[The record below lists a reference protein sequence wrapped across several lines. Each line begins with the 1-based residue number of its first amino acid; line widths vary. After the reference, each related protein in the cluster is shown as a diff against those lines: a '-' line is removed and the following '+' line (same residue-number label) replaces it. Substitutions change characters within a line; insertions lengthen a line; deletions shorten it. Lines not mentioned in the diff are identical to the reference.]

1 MRRAADIGVMAFM
14 HLDPRRPLAAALAVV
29 IAAGAPASRA
39 VAQTPADS
47 VVHDSASAARRAPSA
62 SRHHYW
68 RRMAAGF
75 ATSLLAHEG
84 AHVVT
89 AVAVGGRPTFGFSK
103 GRPTVYSGLN
113 ATTQPRQQFL
123 FSSMGLNVQ
132 ALLDE
137 AVLDVPH
144 DGGGAFE
151 RGVLAGGIATAL
163 FYVTLGRT
171 ASVSDVDFMART
183 SSLSKGD
190 ITIIYGG
197 VALMHGLRIHHD
209 KRYANFFVRPAPA
222 GVPGL
227 RVGVNVE

>member
-1 MRRAADIGVMAFM
+1 MRNHHGRVLGLA
-14 HLDPRRPLAAALAVV
+14 LAAAAAV
-29 IAAGAPASRA
+29 GASASSA
-39 VAQTPADS
+39 LAQTPADS
-47 VVHDSASAARRAPSA
+47 AARDSAGAARRAPAS

-89 AVAVGGRPTFGFSK
+89 AVAVGGRPTFGFDK
-103 GRPTVYSGLN
+103 GRPTVYSGLD
-113 ATTQPRQQFL
+113 ATKQKRQQFL
-123 FSSMGLNVQ
+123 FSSMGLNLQ

-144 DGGGAFE
+144 AGGGAFE
-151 RGVLAGGIATAL
+151 RGILAGGIATAL

-209 KRYANFFVRPAPA
+209 KRYANFFVRPSPA
-222 GVPGL
+222 GTPGL